1 MNLMEYKAQK
11 PFAQKHLLCLQE
23 YTADEILQLLSLA
36 ARLKAERRA
45 GIPHPLL
52 AGKNLAMIFA
62 KPSARTRVSFETG
75 IEQLGG
81 HGLYISAGE
90 IGLGERESVHDVANV
105 FSRFVDGIMIRTFRQ
120 SDVEGLAQY
129 GSVPV
134 INGLTDD
141 YHPCQALADMLTLYE
156 VFGDVRGKKL
166 VFVGDGN
173 NVAHSLMIIGSKLGL
188 EVTVACPEG
197 YEPAQ
202 RVMDWAAA
210 NNAVS
215 GGSFR
220 IEHDP
225 LRAVQG
231 AHAIYTDVW
240 ASMGQEDEAAKRER
254 DFAGFQVNGAMMAA
268 ALPEAV
274 FLHCLPAHRG
284 LEVHAEVIDGP
295 QSRVFDEAE
304 NRLHAQKAVMV
315 MLMGGTK

>member
-166 VFVGDGN
+166 VFVGDGEQRGPQPDDHRFQAGPGGDGGLPRGIRTRAKGN
-173 NVAHSLMIIGSKLGL
+173 GLGCWP
-188 EVTVACPEG
+188 TTRYP
-197 YEPAQ
+197 
-202 RVMDWAAA
+202 AAA
-210 NNAVS
+210 S
-215 GGSFR
+215 G
-220 IEHDP
+220 
-225 LRAVQG
+225 
-231 AHAIYTDVW
+231 
-240 ASMGQEDEAAKRER
+240 
-254 DFAGFQVNGAMMAA
+254 
-268 ALPEAV
+268 
-274 FLHCLPAHRG
+274 
-284 LEVHAEVIDGP
+284 
-295 QSRVFDEAE
+295 
-304 NRLHAQKAVMV
+304 
-315 MLMGGTK
+315 